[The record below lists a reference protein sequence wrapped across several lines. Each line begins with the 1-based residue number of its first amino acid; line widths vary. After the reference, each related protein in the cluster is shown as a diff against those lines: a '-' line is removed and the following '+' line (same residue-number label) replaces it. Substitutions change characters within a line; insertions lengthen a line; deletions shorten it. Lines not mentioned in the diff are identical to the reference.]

1 MLRGIPH
8 KQSELQNAFEVFND
22 VSEQLV
28 HSYQHLQ
35 ERVEALNS
43 ELAEN
48 RQEQTQQLAETERLV
63 DRLAQVLEALPAA
76 VVVLDGEDRVL
87 QYNSAAREFFSSI
100 EAGAAWNVLSR
111 NSLESGHNHN
121 EQVLNSGRLVS
132 VTECPLASEPGRILL
147 LVDITEVRGMQD
159 RLNRLQRLS
168 AMGEMAAR
176 LAHQI
181 RTPLSSALLYISHLS
196 SDQLSSD
203 KRTHFA
209 ERARTRLL
217 LMERQINDMLA
228 FARGSHYASEPVAV
242 SGLLP
247 ELAQML
253 TPLLKSGHA
262 KLKCKDFTDGKCEVG
277 GNRDALLGAI
287 MNLAGNAIQHGPQ
300 GVSLQITLRETQ
312 RNWIELIVCDDG
324 PGIPQD
330 IRDRVFDPF
339 FTTSNE
345 GTGLGL
351 AVAQSV
357 ILGHRGQIRLLPSSG
372 AGACFQIRLPR
383 IASQQQY
390 DMNKAEAAIAA
401 TRPQI
406 EMRSCA

>member
-1 MLRGIPH
+1 MSLGIPH
-8 KQSELQNAFEVFND
+8 RRNELQDAFQVFNN

-28 HSYQHLQ
+28 NSYQHLQ

-48 RQEQTQQLAETERLV
+48 RQDRTRQLAEKERLV
-63 DRLAQVLEALPAA
+63 DRLAQVLDALPAA

-100 EAGAAWNVLSR
+100 EAGAAWNVLSQ
-111 NSLESGHNHN
+111 NTLENGRKEN

-147 LVDITEVRGMQD
+147 LVDVTEVRGMQE
-159 RLNRLQRLS
+159 RLNRRERLS

-196 SDQLSSD
+196 SDKLSSQ

-217 LMERQINDMLA
+217 LMERQINDMLS
-228 FARGSHYASEPVAV
+228 FARGCNNTSEPVAI
-242 SGLLP
+242 SDLLP

-253 TPLLKSGHA
+253 TPQLKAGNA
-262 KLKCKDFTDGKCEVG
+262 KLKCKDLTDGACEVG
-277 GNRDALLGAI
+277 GNRDALLGAV
-287 MNLAGNAIQHGPQ
+287 MNLAGNAIQHGPE
-300 GVSLQITLRETQ
+300 GVSLQITLREHN
-312 RNWIELIVCDDG
+312 RNWIELQVCDDG
-324 PGIPQD
+324 CGIPED
-330 IRDRVFDPF
+330 IRERVFDPF
-339 FTTSNE
+339 FTTSSE

-357 ILGHRGQIRLLPSSG
+357 ILGHNGQIRLMSSSG
-372 AGACFQIRLPR
+372 KGTCFQIRLPR

-390 DMNKAEAAIAA
+390 DMSEAETAA
-401 TRPQI
+401 RPTIQ
-406 EMRSCA
+406 MRSCA